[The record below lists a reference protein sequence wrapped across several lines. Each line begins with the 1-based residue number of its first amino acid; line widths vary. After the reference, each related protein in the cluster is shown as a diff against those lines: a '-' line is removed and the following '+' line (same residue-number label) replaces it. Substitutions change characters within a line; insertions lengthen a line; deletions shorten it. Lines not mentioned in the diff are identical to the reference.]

1 MAKKKNYEYV
11 LPEGFVLRGGEND
24 YVIEKVLGKG
34 GFGVTYKVKTRV
46 QYKNI
51 RIDAF
56 FAVKEYFPDICSRQ
70 SDNATIKI
78 PETKQKEIVDG
89 KKDFINEGLKLQQV
103 CKLNPNIV
111 NVNEVFE
118 ANDTAYYVLE
128 YLDGGDLRK
137 LVQDNGTPLTEKQM
151 LDVMLPVGYALQ
163 CLHDNRMLHL
173 DVKPDNIVMRVD
185 NSDNSMEPALIDF
198 GIAIHFNNDGTPT
211 SKTPSQGIS
220 PGYSPIEQYAQIN
233 SFDPRIDVYAYC
245 ATCYYLLTG
254 KDPIVSMEMTPDFVR
269 SGLPQGISSH
279 VVDAIEHGMSMNK
292 NIRTSTI
299 EEVLRGLENIEAPEL
314 PEIPP
319 KEELEELPNKSEK
332 DTVKLG
338 VLFQPKLAVPNDPK
352 PESKEK
358 ADPNAARLTPNDK
371 VDANTSKP
379 EPEEIADPNAT
390 KLASGGDGLAK
401 NGKGVSSLQKLL
413 IGVAIAIGLM
423 LIVGLLFW
431 GFRDCSNSDN
441 RATQSDSTYIP
452 VSEEGEAAA
461 PALDET
467 IKDYIDNMVYVEG
480 GTFEMGA
487 TDEQGSDAED
497 DENPTH
503 SVTLSSYYIGQTEVT
518 QELWEAV
525 MGSNPSEFKGA
536 KRPVENVSWEDC
548 QEFISKLNE
557 MTGKNFRLP
566 TEAEWE
572 YAARGGNK
580 SKVYKYSG
588 SSTIGDVAWYS
599 DNSYD
604 KDESSPDF
612 GTQPVAIKRANELGI
627 YDMTGNVEEWCSDW
641 YGEEYYKS
649 SPSNNPQGPST
660 GSDRVCRG
668 GDWRSAYYYCRVSSR
683 DQGLPGDRY
692 NLLGLRLAL

>member
-1 MAKKKNYEYV
+1 MAKNKNYEYV

-185 NSDNSMEPALIDF
+185 NRDNSMEPALIDF

-299 EEVLRGLENIEAPEL
+299 EEVLRGLENLEAPELPEIPPKDDVLRGLENIEAPEL

-319 KEELEELPNKSEK
+319 KEEPEELPNKSEK

-338 VLFQPKLAVPNDPK
+338 VLSQPKLAVPNDPK
-352 PESKEK
+352 PE
-358 ADPNAARLTPNDK
+358 P
-371 VDANTSKP
+371 KP
-379 EPEEIADPNAT
+379 KEIADPNAT
-390 KLASGGDGLAK
+390 KLASGGNGLAE
-401 NGKGVSSLQKLL
+401 NDKGVSSLQKLL
-413 IGVAIAIGLM
+413 ISLAAVLIASAVGFLLCGHRIFDSPEGEILAFFAM
-423 LIVGLLFW
+423 LAVSGYVGFILNIL
-431 GFRDCSNSDN
+431 SNSAEYKKVSFI
-441 RATQSDSTYIP
+441 RYSKYILLGVVTVTCVLFIIGCFITYYTRYNY
-452 VSEEGEAAA
+452 
-461 PALDET
+461 DT
-467 IKDYIDNMVYVEG
+467 IGFYLIEIFAIICTG
-480 GTFEMGA
+480 GIVFLMIKKFGN
-487 TDEQGSDAED
+487 DGNY
-497 DENPTH
+497 NPD
-503 SVTLSSYYIGQTEVT
+503 YYIRLLKITVIA
-518 QELWEAV
+518 L
-525 MGSNPSEFKGA
+525 GA
-536 KRPVENVSWEDC
+536 
-548 QEFISKLNE
+548 IS
-557 MTGKNFRLP
+557 
-566 TEAEWE
+566 
-572 YAARGGNK
+572 
-580 SKVYKYSG
+580 
-588 SSTIGDVAWYS
+588 
-599 DNSYD
+599 
-604 KDESSPDF
+604 
-612 GTQPVAIKRANELGI
+612 AICFLYWAFD
-627 YDMTGNVEEWCSDW
+627 YF
-641 YGEEYYKS
+641 
-649 SPSNNPQGPST
+649 
-660 GSDRVCRG
+660 
-668 GDWRSAYYYCRVSSR
+668 
-683 DQGLPGDRY
+683 
-692 NLLGLRLAL
+692 